1 MLAICAGS
9 LFANATV
16 QIIGNM
22 NTQAMVTKT
31 INIIYLYIYIYTF
44 VCVYIYVDTY
54 IPVCQVNIA
63 SVYLR
68 NCFP

>member
-31 INIIYLYIYIYTF
+31 INIIYLYIYIYIRL
-44 VCVYIYVDTY
+44 CVYIYTWIHIYQYV
-54 IPVCQVNIA
+54 
-63 SVYLR
+63 R
-68 NCFP
+68 

>member
-31 INIIYLYIYIYTF
+31 INIIYLYIYISIRL
-44 VCVYIYVDTY
+44 CVYIYTWIHIYQYV
-54 IPVCQVNIA
+54 
-63 SVYLR
+63 R
-68 NCFP
+68 

>member
-31 INIIYLYIYIYTF
+31 INIIYLYIYIYLY
-44 VCVYIYVDTY
+44 VCVCIYIRGYIYTSMSGEY
-54 IPVCQVNIA
+54 C
-63 SVYLR
+63 
-68 NCFP
+68 

>member
-22 NTQAMVTKT
+22 NAQAMVPKT
-31 INIIYLYIYIYTF
+31 INIRYSARMAIYTYVYIYINIYTC
-44 VCVYIYVDTY
+44 VCVYVVTY
-54 IPVCQVNIA
+54 I
-63 SVYLR
+63 
-68 NCFP
+68 

>member
-1 MLAICAGS
+1 MELRQQCCRGNSVLAICAGS

-31 INIIYLYIYIYTF
+31 INIIYLYIYISIRL
-44 VCVYIYVDTY
+44 CVYIYTWIHIYQYV
-54 IPVCQVNIA
+54 
-63 SVYLR
+63 R
-68 NCFP
+68 